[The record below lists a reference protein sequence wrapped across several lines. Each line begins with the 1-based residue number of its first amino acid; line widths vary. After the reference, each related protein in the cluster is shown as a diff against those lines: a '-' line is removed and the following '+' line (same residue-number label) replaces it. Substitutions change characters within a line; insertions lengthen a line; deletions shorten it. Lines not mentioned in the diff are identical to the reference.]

1 MTESRGTR
9 GLFSSIVEPFRQLR
23 FGVYAI
29 LLSVLFLLA
38 AGWIFYTAFMDQY
51 QQVMGLFNV
60 VDEDVQWELVTN
72 DIFKKHV
79 WRVAGLFLVY
89 LVALCW
95 ILFKISH
102 RVYGPLI
109 SVERFVEELAAGH
122 YQKRLK
128 IRQKDDLQRLTEKL
142 NSLASSL
149 EGSKAGAKARS
160 D

>member
-1 MTESRGTR
+1 MTESRGNR
-9 GLFSSIVEPFRQLR
+9 GLFSSIVEPIRQLR

-29 LLSVLFLLA
+29 LLSVLFSIA
-38 AGWIFYTAFMDQY
+38 AGWIFYDAFMDQY

-60 VDEDVQWELVTN
+60 VDEELQWELVTN

-89 LVALCW
+89 LIALCW

-109 SVERFVEELAAGH
+109 SVERFVDELAEGK
-122 YQKRLK
+122 YTQRLK

-142 NSLASSL
+142 NTLATAL
-149 EGSKAGAKARS
+149 DNKGAAK
-160 D
+160 